1 MSLRR
6 SSLVLV
12 LGILLFSPGA
22 TTSSRAEQIA
32 IGGTGSA
39 TAFLRQLG
47 PAFAARTGIQLDVLA
62 SMGSTGALRATG
74 EGALDIAVSGR
85 PLKQEEIQ
93 KGLRVAHTLTT
104 PFVFVTSLR
113 TAPHMSVADIA
124 RAYSDAKATWPDGSP
139 IHVILRPASE
149 SDTQLMA
156 TLFPGLGA
164 AQDGARQ
171 RSDIPVA
178 ATDQDNADVAERTP
192 ASLTAMT
199 YLQVVAEKR
208 DLRFV
213 AIDGVEPTLQNF
225 ERGAYTY
232 AKDLVFVVPAQS
244 KPAINAFLEFLRSP
258 EAAEQ
263 FRRVQMY

>member
-12 LGILLFSPGA
+12 LGILLFSAGA
-22 TTSSRAEQIA
+22 TTSPRAEQIT
-32 IGGTGSA
+32 IGGTGAA
-39 TAFLRQLG
+39 TAYLRQLG
-47 PAFAARTGIQLDVLA
+47 SAFTARTGIQLDVLA
-62 SMGSTGALRATG
+62 SMGSTGALRAAG
-74 EGALDIAVSGR
+74 DGALDIAVSGR

-93 KGLRVAHTLTT
+93 KGLRVAHTLRT

-113 TAPHMSVADIA
+113 ATQHMSVADLA

-139 IHVILRPASE
+139 MRVILRPASE

-156 TLFPGLGA
+156 TLFPGLGQ
-164 AQDGARQ
+164 AQDRARE
-171 RSDIPVA
+171 RTDIPIA

-199 YLQVVAEKR
+199 YLQVIIERR

-213 AIDGVEPTLQNF
+213 AIDGVEPTLENF
-225 ERGAYTY
+225 ERGVYTY
-232 AKDLVFVVPAQS
+232 AKDLAFAVPAQT
-244 KPAINAFLEFLRSP
+244 KPAVNAFLEFLRSP

-263 FRRVQMY
+263 FRRGQVY